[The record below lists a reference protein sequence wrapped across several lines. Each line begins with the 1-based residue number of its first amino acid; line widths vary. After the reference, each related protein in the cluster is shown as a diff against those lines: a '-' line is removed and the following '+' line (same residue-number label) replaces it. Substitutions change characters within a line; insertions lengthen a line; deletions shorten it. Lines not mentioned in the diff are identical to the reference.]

1 MKPVRKTFAL
11 EPGAPRRLSVTY
23 PANLANAEVLLDG
36 QKVLA
41 FASKE
46 EFQRGTT
53 CKLPDGSILTVRFGP
68 VEGMPVPIFKGVHV
82 IRNGQSVAG
91 SAADPVPKWAW
102 VFIIACALIP
112 VVTLGGALPALIGF
126 GGVGGVLS
134 ICRMK
139 NWSVA
144 LRAGV
149 CAAVTLACWGG
160 LGLLVTVV
168 STVKAGAGDQGKPA
182 QAAIVS
188 NRPAPTSTDKLIHK
202 IGVAYYNHGYRQQK
216 IAEIKDNLYDNCDR
230 MQPAQCTDYLE
241 KALVEAQ
248 NAADVQ

>member
-11 EPGAPRRLSVTY
+11 DPGAPRRLTVTY

-68 VEGMPVPIFKGVHV
+68 IEGVPVPILKGVHV
-82 IRNGQSVAG
+82 IRNGQPVPG

-102 VFIIACALIP
+102 VFMIACALIP
-112 VVTLGGALPALIGF
+112 VITLGGALPALIGF
-126 GGVGGVLS
+126 GGVGTTLTIS
-134 ICRMK
+134 RMK
-139 NWSVA
+139 NWSVP

-149 CAAVTLACWGG
+149 CAAVALACWGA

-168 STVKAGAGDQGKPA
+168 GTVKAGAGDRGQPA
-182 QAAIVS
+182 KAAVVS
-188 NRPAPTSTDKLIHK
+188 NGPAPTSTDKLIHK
-202 IGVAYYNHGYRQQK
+202 IGVTYYNHGYKQQK
-216 IAEIKDNLYDNCDR
+216 IDEIKDNLYDHCDR
-230 MQPAQCTDYLE
+230 MQPAPCTDYLE

-248 NAADVQ
+248 NSADIQ